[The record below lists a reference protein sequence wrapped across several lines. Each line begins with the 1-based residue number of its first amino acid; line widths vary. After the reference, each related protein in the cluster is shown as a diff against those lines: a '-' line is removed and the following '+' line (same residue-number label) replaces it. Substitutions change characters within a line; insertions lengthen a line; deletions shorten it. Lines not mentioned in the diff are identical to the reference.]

1 MEAMHG
7 QTGPRGHSSESNLA
21 SRQYRNIQAVRCH
34 VRRLES
40 TASENLERVP
50 DDDVGTAVPGAERV
64 GLVVDEF
71 RPDVS
76 PMILKWRSPG
86 SPGTSGDQATIGT
99 TTRLTGPIQFVLKLL
114 ECWRLERQN
123 AVGLLGFDLT
133 DADHVAAIL
142 DGNEQLRG
150 RDTQDRISHLFSIRK
165 TLWSLFQDLD
175 VENEWLREPH
185 SLLDNKTPLSL
196 MLEGSIED
204 LLLAREYV
212 DTAAGR

>member
-7 QTGPRGHSSESNLA
+7 HTGPAG
-21 SRQYRNIQAVRCH
+21 Q
-34 VRRLES
+34 
-40 TASENLERVP
+40 
-50 DDDVGTAVPGAERV
+50 
-64 GLVVDEF
+64 
-71 RPDVS
+71 
-76 PMILKWRSPG
+76 
-86 SPGTSGDQATIGT
+86 SG
-99 TTRLTGPIQFVLKLL
+99 PVQFVLKLL
-114 ECWRLERQN
+114 ESWRLERRN
-123 AVGLLGFDLT
+123 AVGLLGFDHA

-150 RDTQDRISHLFSIRK
+150 RDAQDRISHLFSIRK

-212 DTAAGR
+212 DTVAGCARA

>member
-1 MEAMHG
+1 MEAMRGH
-7 QTGPRGHSSESNLA
+7 TGPAGQSGRSLA
-21 SRQYRNIQAVRCH
+21 SWHNRGTQAVTCH
-34 VRRLES
+34 VARLEG
-40 TASENLERVP
+40 TASEILDLVRDDDSKPAVVGTERVN
-50 DDDVGTAVPGAERV
+50 
-64 GLVVDEF
+64 LIVDEF
-71 RPDVS
+71 RPEVS
-76 PMILKWRSPG
+76 PMILQWPSPG
-86 SPGTSGDQATIGT
+86 SLGISGDQATYGS
-99 TTRLTGPIQFVLKLL
+99 TTRLSGPVQFVLKLL
-114 ECWRLERQN
+114 ESWRLERRN
-123 AVGLLGFDLT
+123 AVGLLGFDHA

-150 RDTQDRISHLFSIRK
+150 RDAQDRISHLFSIRK

-185 SLLDNKTPLSL
+185 SLLDSKTPLSL

>member
-1 MEAMHG
+1 MLNED
-7 QTGPRGHSSESNLA
+7 PRRIADS
-21 SRQYRNIQAVRCH
+21 
-34 VRRLES
+34 
-40 TASENLERVP
+40 
-50 DDDVGTAVPGAERV
+50 GA
-64 GLVVDEF
+64 
-71 RPDVS
+71 
-76 PMILKWRSPG
+76 
-86 SPGTSGDQATIGT
+86 
-99 TTRLTGPIQFVLKLL
+99 FVLKLL
-114 ECWRLERQN
+114 ECWRLENRN
-123 AVGLLGFDLT
+123 AVGLLGFDQS

-150 RDTQDRISHLFSIRK
+150 RDAQDRISHLFSIRK

>member
-1 MEAMHG
+1 MG
-7 QTGPRGHSSESNLA
+7 IP
-21 SRQYRNIQAVRCH
+21 
-34 VRRLES
+34 
-40 TASENLERVP
+40 SENPRRIA
-50 DDDVGTAVPGAERV
+50 DSGA
-64 GLVVDEF
+64 
-71 RPDVS
+71 
-76 PMILKWRSPG
+76 
-86 SPGTSGDQATIGT
+86 
-99 TTRLTGPIQFVLKLL
+99 FVLKLL
-114 ECWRLERQN
+114 ECWRLERRN
-123 AVGLLGFDLT
+123 AVGLLGFDHS
-133 DADHVAAIL
+133 DADHVSAIL

-150 RDTQDRISHLFSIRK
+150 RDAQDRISHLFSIRK